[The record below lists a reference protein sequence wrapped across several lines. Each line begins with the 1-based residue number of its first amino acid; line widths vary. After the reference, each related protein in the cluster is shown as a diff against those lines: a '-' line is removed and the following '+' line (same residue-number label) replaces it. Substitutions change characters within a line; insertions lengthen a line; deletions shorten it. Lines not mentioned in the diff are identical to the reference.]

1 MAGNPDQKIIV
12 ICDFT
17 DQMKEVIMHGI
28 SLARAL
34 GKELCLTGC
43 WKDKEHKSMVQE
55 KLIRAT
61 ESIRPKFPELRISSL
76 LIKNSL
82 NDNIEKLV
90 DEYDAVL
97 VILHKT
103 AVKLGL
109 KALRESSIAFLF
121 VQGSSPDY
129 LAYKNVLVPL
139 DYRKATKDTALWAS
153 FLGRLNQAMVQIVY
167 AHEKD
172 MEQANLIIRNLNFFK
187 RFLSNLK
194 VKHQAVQG
202 KSSSWGIF
210 SETLD
215 CANKLGGDVFVIA
228 GSATITLL
236 DMIIGLPEKKIIRK
250 SGELPILIINPR
262 KEICM
267 VCD

>member
-1 MAGNPDQKIIV
+1 MAGNPEQKIIV

-17 DQMKEVIMHGI
+17 DRMNEVIMHGI
-28 SLARAL
+28 SLAQAL

-43 WKDKEHKSMVQE
+43 WTNKEHKSQVQE
-55 KLIRAT
+55 KLIGAT
-61 ESIRPKFPELRISSL
+61 ESIRPNFPKLRISSL

-82 NDNIEKLV
+82 NENIDQLI

-97 VILHKT
+97 IILHKSSM
-103 AVKLGL
+103 KMGL

-121 VQGSSPDY
+121 VQGSSTDY
-129 LAYKNVLVPL
+129 LGYKNVLVPL

-153 FLGRLNQAMVQIVY
+153 FLGRLNKALVQIVY

-172 MEQANLIIRNLNFFK
+172 MEQANLIMKNLNFFK
-187 RFLSNLK
+187 RFLSNLY
-194 VKHQAVQG
+194 VKHQGVEG
-202 KSSSWGIF
+202 KTSSWGIF
-210 SETLD
+210 NETLQM
-215 CANKLGGDVFVIA
+215 AGELGGDVIVIA
-228 GSATITLL
+228 GSASISLL
-236 DMIIGLPEKKIIRK
+236 DMIIGLPEKKIIQR
-250 SGELPILIINPR
+250 SGELPVLIINPR